1 MKNFGWGKD
10 LGMSEICDVQTAGRV
25 LAFARKDNSKLYF
38 VRWGQCAPVA
48 QSLGE
53 FGGGDLSYDYNYIDF
68 GLKNE
73 LLQWQITTAPNPA
86 ISCFVIKNKEM
97 GRDDLLIF
105 NGDYVFYKVAY

>member
-38 VRWGQCAPVA
+38 IRWGQCAPVA

-53 FGGGDLSYDYNYIDF
+53 FGGSDLSYDYKYIDF
-68 GLKNE
+68 GLKI
-73 LLQWQITTAPNPA
+73 LQWQITTAPNPA

-105 NGDYVFYKVAY
+105 NGDYVFHKVAY